1 MILFWG
7 ALFSSRMQSLVLE
20 YKRKKSAFVLA
31 EFNSPQMSDFLAHM
45 HTKLLCCVNE
55 KSVLKAKAP
64 NICMCLYCVGRFC
77 TAIDDRLP
85 YTDSDQPGWLARVGI
100 IVGQA
105 GENKGTWRALD
116 TMLGQVMLQGHTQ
129 KADTLLLRLQ
139 GRGYEGIS
147 EGLGVRAGCL
157 LSHLACTM
165 VRFYLQTRGEGI

>member
-64 NICMCLYCVGRFC
+64 NICMCLYCVG
-77 TAIDDRLP
+77 
-85 YTDSDQPGWLARVGI
+85 SDQPGWLARVGI

-165 VRFYLQTRGEGI
+165 VRFYLETRGEGI